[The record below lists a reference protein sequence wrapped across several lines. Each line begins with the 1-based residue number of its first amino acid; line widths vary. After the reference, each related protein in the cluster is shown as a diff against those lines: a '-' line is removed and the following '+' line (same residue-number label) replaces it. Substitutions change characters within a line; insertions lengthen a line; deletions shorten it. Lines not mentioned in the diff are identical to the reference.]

1 MAKVKRLRCMKCEK
15 VYEHGLEIIC
25 PECGLDGIL
34 DVEYDYDEMRSSL
47 KSRPLKSRPERN
59 IFRYVDMLPL
69 SQPPPSML
77 EVGWTPLYSFP
88 RLNAALGHEHVHI
101 KDDTVN
107 PSASLKDRASAVAI
121 GMALEA
127 GRPGIACASTGNAA
141 SSLAVLSASA
151 GLSSYIFVPETIPKP
166 KLYQIGACATRVFR
180 VKGTYEDAFDVATAS
195 IGKWGWYNRNCAINP
210 YLVEGKKTCSLEIYE
225 QLGYK
230 VPDWVVVSMGDGC
243 IISGQWKAFK
253 ELELLG
259 ETDRAPKL
267 LGVQAKGCKPI
278 VDACVECRDVTPVEA
293 STIADSIRV
302 GEPRNWRKALRALK
316 ESGGCAISV
325 TDEEIVSA
333 MLLLSREAGVFAE
346 PAGATGLAGLRSA
359 LGQGMIGKDETVAV
373 LITGSGL
380 KDPSSLDGALDIA
393 DIPADVEAVA
403 RHMRSQGKRAGG

>member
-15 VYEHGLEIIC
+15 GYDFGPDIVC
-25 PECGLDGIL
+25 PECGLEGIL
-34 DVEYDYDEMRSSL
+34 DVEYDYDEMRSAL
-47 KSRPLKSRPERN
+47 KSRPLKDRTERN

-69 SQPPPSML
+69 SQPPPAML

-88 RLNAALGHEHVHI
+88 RLNRKLGNQHVHI

-121 GMALEA
+121 AMALEA
-127 GRPGIACASTGNAA
+127 GNPGIAAASTGNAA

-151 GLSSYIFVPETIPKP
+151 GLDSFIFVPETIPKP

-180 VKGTYEDAFDVATAS
+180 VKGSYENAFDVATAA
-195 IGKWGWYNRNCAINP
+195 IERWGWYNRNCAINP
-210 YLVEGKKTCSLEIYE
+210 YLVEGKKTCSLEIFE
-225 QLGYK
+225 QLGHT

-253 ELELLG
+253 ELNLLG
-259 ETDRAPKL
+259 EADRAPKL
-267 LGVQAKGCKPI
+267 LGVQARGCKPI
-278 VDACVECRDVTPVEA
+278 VDACVECCEVTPVEA
-293 STIADSIRV
+293 ATIADSIRV
-302 GEPRNWRKALRALK
+302 GEPRNWRKALRALS
-316 ESGGCAISV
+316 ESGGTAISV

-346 PAGATGLAGLRSA
+346 PAGATGLAGLRA
-359 LGQGMIGKDETVAV
+359 AIEQGIIGRGQTVAV
-373 LITGSGL
+373 LVTGSGL

-393 DIPADVEAVA
+393 DIPADVEAVEKL
-403 RHMRSQGKRAGG
+403 MST